1 MHVHQSIEVAAGP
14 ERIWPL
20 LVEPVSVLKWYPTL
34 KRYEY
39 EDAGKRGPGA
49 RVYAEERAS
58 GMLMKLHFEIGD
70 WVENRALSL
79 HMTSGTGVK
88 GYDQRWTVE
97 PLAAGSR
104 FTFDEHVE
112 LPLGFLGRLIGKVGQ
127 RSSEGHVREMLVK
140 LKALAEA

>member
-70 WVENRALSL
+70 WVENRAL
-79 HMTSGTGVK
+79 
-88 GYDQRWTVE
+88 
-97 PLAAGSR
+97 
-104 FTFDEHVE
+104 
-112 LPLGFLGRLIGKVGQ
+112 
-127 RSSEGHVREMLVK
+127 
-140 LKALAEA
+140 